1 MLFEKRYTIDEI
13 RQICHVFNMIKNEPK
28 INNFAQVVIYDSL
41 EDLRNNLMLMLIK
54 ANSMAAWS

>member
-1 MLFEKRYTIDEI
+1 MS
-13 RQICHVFNMIKNEPK
+13 VKNEPK

-54 ANSMAAWS
+54 ADSMAAWS